1 MRKVLILLLVLLLSM
16 TAISEVSEN
25 HIYYY
30 EINTVIA
37 GTLKMEEIHDPPGY
51 NKGEIIYPYILYLD
65 NAVNVISVVPK
76 QPKKLVEKNVNLIP
90 EYDVTKIQLKF
101 DSLKMDLKNYKDKR
115 VMVTGTLHHSD
126 SLYFY
131 TDVFI
136 DVESIQVISDVEK
149 F

>member
-1 MRKVLILLLVLLLSM
+1 MKD
-16 TAISEVSEN
+16 
-25 HIYYY
+25 
-30 EINTVIA
+30 TVIA

-51 NKGEIIYPYILYLD
+51 NKGEIIYPYILYLENFVD
-65 NAVNVISVVPK
+65 VLPIFPK
-76 QPKKLVEKNVNLIP
+76 QPRKLKEKNVNLIP
-90 EYDVTKIQLKF
+90 EYDVIKIQLKF

-115 VMVTGTLHHSD
+115 VMITGTLYHSD

-136 DVESIQVISDVEK
+136 NVDSIQVISDVGK

>member
-1 MRKVLILLLVLLLSM
+1 MRKFLVLLLILLLSI
-16 TAISEVSEN
+16 TAISEN
-25 HIYYY
+25 HIFYY
-30 EINTVIA
+30 ENKDTVIA

-65 NAVNVISVVPK
+65 NSVNVLPK
-76 QPKKLVEKNVNLIP
+76 QSKKSLKVDPNLIP
-90 EYDVTKIQLKF
+90 EYDVAKIQLKF

-115 VMVTGTLHHSD
+115 VMITGTLYHSD

-136 DVESIQVISDVEK
+136 NVDSIQVISDIEK

>member
-1 MRKVLILLLVLLLSM
+1 MRKILVLLLVLLLSI
-16 TAISEVSEN
+16 TAISEN

-30 EINTVIA
+30 EMKDTVIA

-51 NKGEIIYPYILYLD
+51 NKGEIIYPYILYLE
-65 NAVNVISVVPK
+65 NFVNVLPK
-76 QPKKLVEKNVNLIP
+76 QSKKSLNINPNLIP
-90 EYDVTKIQLKF
+90 EYDVAKIQLKF

-115 VMVTGTLHHSD
+115 VMITGTLYHSD

-136 DVESIQVISDVEK
+136 NVDSIQVISDVGK

>member
-1 MRKVLILLLVLLLSM
+1 
-16 TAISEVSEN
+16 
-25 HIYYY
+25 
-30 EINTVIA
+30 
-37 GTLKMEEIHDPPGY
+37 MEEIHDPPGY

-101 DSLKMDLKNYKDKR
+101 DSLKMDLKNYKDKI
-115 VMVTGTLHHSD
+115 VMLTGTLHHSD

>member
-1 MRKVLILLLVLLLSM
+1 MRKILVLLLVLLLSI
-16 TAISEVSEN
+16 TAISEN

-30 EINTVIA
+30 EMKDTVIA

-90 EYDVTKIQLKF
+90 EYDVTTIQLKF

-115 VMVTGTLHHSD
+115 VMITGTLYHSD

-136 DVESIQVISDVEK
+136 NVDSIQVISDVGK

>member
-1 MRKVLILLLVLLLSM
+1 MRKILVLLLVLLLSI
-16 TAISEVSEN
+16 TAISEN

-30 EINTVIA
+30 EMKDTVIA

-51 NKGEIIYPYILYLD
+51 NKGEIIYPYILYLENFVD
-65 NAVNVISVVPK
+65 VLPIFPK
-76 QPKKLVEKNVNLIP
+76 QPRKLKEKNVNLIP
-90 EYDVTKIQLKF
+90 EYDVIKIQLKF

-115 VMVTGTLHHSD
+115 VMITGTLYHSD

-136 DVESIQVISDVEK
+136 NVDNIQVISDIEK